1 MPARFENQINIQNDR
16 LRYVSTETRHGMIQ
30 AAKGEYVA
38 LLNAGLVPTKNDWLK
53 ELMNIGQQ
61 ETSGLVTGRV
71 VDARYRVET
80 VEYQLIQT
88 KVDYFILKKAPLVKA

>member
-71 VDARYRVET
+71 VDAIAWKQW
-80 VEYQLIQT
+80 EYQLIQT
-88 KVDYFILKKAPLVKA
+88 KVDYFILKKAPW

>member
-53 ELMNIGQQ
+53 
-61 ETSGLVTGRV
+61 RV
-71 VDARYRVET
+71 NEHWSTRDLWFSDWPRS
-80 VEYQLIQT
+80 
-88 KVDYFILKKAPLVKA
+88 

>member
-1 MPARFENQINIQNDR
+1 
-16 LRYVSTETRHGMIQ
+16 MIQ

-80 VEYQLIQT
+80 VGVSVDTDKGRLLYPEKGTPGKSLGYYYRIALPRNIQA
-88 KVDYFILKKAPLVKA
+88 KN

>member
-61 ETSGLVTGRV
+61 ETSGLVT
-71 VDARYRVET
+71 DCA
-80 VEYQLIQT
+80 
-88 KVDYFILKKAPLVKA
+88 

>member
-16 LRYVSTETRHGMIQ
+16 LRYVSTETRRGMIQ

-61 ETSGLVTGRV
+61 ETSGLVTGRE
-71 VDARYRVET
+71 DARHRVET
-80 VEYQLIQT
+80 VGVSADTDKGRLLYPE
-88 KVDYFILKKAPLVKA
+88 KAPLVKA

>member
-71 VDARYRVET
+71 VERYRVET
-80 VEYQLIQT
+80 VGVS
-88 KVDYFILKKAPLVKA
+88 VDTDKGRLLYPEKGTLVKA